1 MERHNEEWVE
11 EMKRKSVALKNAM
24 KHLYAKGPGIAFKEG
39 EELVELSEEYLRA
52 IEAGKEEVE
61 NALNDLKA
69 FLED

>member
-1 MERHNEEWVE
+1 MERHNEEWIE

-24 KHLYAKGPGIAFKEG
+24 EHLYAKGPGIAFKEG

-52 IEAGKEEVE
+52 VEAGKEEVE